1 MIETTKDPVIIS
13 HANARSICDHTRN
26 LSDEQIKALA
36 EKKGV
41 IGITFYP
48 EFLSKKKTTINDV
61 IKHIEYISNLV
72 GVDYIGLGPDFID
85 YLGDLG
91 KQILSTS
98 EIYSRATYL
107 YPEGIENVTKM
118 PFLTEKLL
126 GEGFFN
132 QRNKENTRGKLS

>member
-107 YPEGIENVTKM
+107 YPC
-118 PFLTEKLL
+118 LL
-126 GEGFFN
+126 YTSPSP
-132 QRNKENTRGKLS
+132 RDRG